1 MDKFLALAR
10 HTALGFILILLASG
24 LLLWSDPG
32 KERLSQNQ
40 GSQVLKVAL
49 MNFISV
55 AVLENGEKGLLA
67 GLAEKGFEDGGKLE
81 IVRYNAEGD
90 RATAILIAK
99 DVVGRG
105 YDLALTL
112 STPMLQSFASS
123 NLDTKQKHMFTV
135 TTDPAGAGVGVSRN
149 DPLDHPPYMTGYGT
163 PQPVDKLFEMARQAN
178 PRLKRVGVLWNPA
191 ESNSE
196 ASTIQARAICKKLNI
211 ELIEITVDSS
221 AAIQES
227 AKALLA
233 RNVEAIWAGGDTV
246 VAAGLETMIA
256 TAASGGIPVFT
267 NMPEDVQVGALF
279 CLGADYFEVG
289 RSGGHLAARILNGED
304 IAKIPVENFVPE
316 QLAINNKVAPQFLS
330 SWTIPPEWQQQAK
343 TIVD

>member
-1 MDKFLALAR
+1 VNKFLALAR
-10 HTALGFILILLASG
+10 HTALGLILILLASG

-32 KERLSQNQ
+32 NERLSQKKAN
-40 GSQVLKVAL
+40 QVLKIAI
-49 MNFISV
+49 MNFVSV
-55 AVLENGEKGLLA
+55 PVLENGEKGMLA

-99 DVVGRG
+99 DVVGRR

-123 NLDTKQKHMFTV
+123 NLDTKQKHVFTLS
-135 TTDPAGAGVGVSRN
+135 TDPAGAGVGISRI
-149 DPLDHPPYMTGYGT
+149 DPLDHPSYMTGYGT
-163 PQPVDKLFEMARQAN
+163 PQPVDKLFQMAREAS
-178 PRLKRVGVLWNPA
+178 PGLKRVGVLWNPA

-196 ASTIQARAICKKLNI
+196 ASTLQARAICKKLNI

-221 AAIQES
+221 AVIQES
-227 AKALLA
+227 TKALLA

-246 VAAGLETMIA
+246 VASGLETLIT

-267 NMPEDVQVGALF
+267 NMPEDVHAGAIF
-279 CLGADYFEVG
+279 CLGADYYEVG
-289 RSGGHLAARILNGED
+289 RSGGHLAARVLKGED
-304 IAKIPVENFVPE
+304 PAKIPVENFVPE
-316 QLAINNKVAPQFLS
+316 QLAINTKAASNFPDN
-330 SWTIPPEWQQQAK
+330 WTIPHAWMQQAK